1 MRLHVTYALLAA
13 GIALLASTNIVSAA
27 TDAAKNSQIEAPIVI
42 HSPSSRK
49 EIDNAKRFLRAT
61 AQTYDGDDNSEERV
75 FATMING
82 ALGKVGSVVETGGAK
97 VVKEVPKLEKYQK
110 WLRAGLNPSQVQ
122 SRVNVLSVKKTP
134 LRALSFILRGD
145 DSYQYLKFIVDYNR
159 RQPGSKIP
167 KPASKMQKYE
177 LWLYAGLTPSQVR
190 VDVLKKEPWQA
201 LRSILRSKDSDQYLK
216 FIVDYKRSQPGSRI
230 PKPASKMQKYELW
243 LHAGLTPTQ
252 VRVNILKKAA
262 RDVAKHK
269 DARQYAKFNVAYKRR
284 NPSEAVSPF

>member
-82 ALGKVGSVVETGGAK
+82 ALGK
-97 VVKEVPKLEKYQK
+97 EVPKLEKYQK

-145 DSYQYLKFIVDYNR
+145 DSYQYLKFIVDYN
-159 RQPGSKIP
+159 
-167 KPASKMQKYE
+167 
-177 LWLYAGLTPSQVR
+177 
-190 VDVLKKEPWQA
+190 
-201 LRSILRSKDSDQYLK
+201 
-216 FIVDYKRSQPGSRI
+216 
-230 PKPASKMQKYELW
+230 
-243 LHAGLTPTQ
+243 
-252 VRVNILKKAA
+252 
-262 RDVAKHK
+262 
-269 DARQYAKFNVAYKRR
+269 
-284 NPSEAVSPF
+284 

>member
-177 LWLYAGLTPSQVR
+177 LWL
-190 VDVLKKEPWQA
+190 
-201 LRSILRSKDSDQYLK
+201 
-216 FIVDYKRSQPGSRI
+216 
-230 PKPASKMQKYELW
+230 
-243 LHAGLTPTQ
+243 
-252 VRVNILKKAA
+252 
-262 RDVAKHK
+262 
-269 DARQYAKFNVAYKRR
+269 
-284 NPSEAVSPF
+284 

>member
-27 TDAAKNSQIEAPIVI
+27 TDAAKNSQIEAPIVV

-61 AQTYDGDDNSEERV
+61 APTYDGDDNSEERMV
-75 FATMING
+75 ATMING
-82 ALGKVGSVVETGGAK
+82 ALGKMGSVVETGGAK

-110 WLRAGLNPSQVQ
+110 WLKTGLSPSQV
-122 SRVNVLSVKKTP
+122 RVDVLKKEP
-134 LRALSFILRGD
+134 WQALRSILRGD

-177 LWLYAGLTPSQVR
+177 LWLYAGLSPSQVR
-190 VDVLKKEPWQA
+190 VD
-201 LRSILRSKDSDQYLK
+201 
-216 FIVDYKRSQPGSRI
+216 
-230 PKPASKMQKYELW
+230 
-243 LHAGLTPTQ
+243 
-252 VRVNILKKAA
+252 ILKKAPHMKLEVLA
-262 RDVAKHK
+262 EHK
-269 DARQYAKFNVAYKRR
+269 DFWQYAKFMVEYKRL
-284 NPSEAVSPF
+284 NPNALVAI

>member
-27 TDAAKNSQIEAPIVI
+27 TDAAKNSQIEAPIVV
-42 HSPSSRK
+42 HSPSTRK

-97 VVKEVPKLEKYQK
+97 VVKEVPKMEKYQK

-122 SRVNVLSVKKTP
+122 SQVNVLSVKKMP
-134 LRALSFILRGD
+134 LRALSFILRSK
-145 DSYQYLKFIVDYNR
+145 DSDQYLKFIVDYQR

-167 KPASKMQKYE
+167 KPASKMQNYE

-243 LHAGLTPTQ
+243 LHAGLTPPQ

>member
-27 TDAAKNSQIEAPIVI
+27 TDAAKNSQIEAPIVV

-177 LWLYAGLTPSQVR
+177 LWLYAGLSPSQVR
-190 VDVLKKEPWQA
+190 VD
-201 LRSILRSKDSDQYLK
+201 
-216 FIVDYKRSQPGSRI
+216 
-230 PKPASKMQKYELW
+230 
-243 LHAGLTPTQ
+243 
-252 VRVNILKKAA
+252 ILKKAPHMKLEVLA
-262 RDVAKHK
+262 EHK
-269 DARQYAKFNVAYKRR
+269 DFWQYAKFMVEYKRL
-284 NPSEAVSPF
+284 NPNALVAI